1 MFKQV
6 FVARAKGLWQEMKPS
21 QAVLTGPGGQCN
33 IPQLPDSISQA
44 HSLPAS
50 GATCQKASG
59 KSTSQAVLTGPGGQ
73 SNIPQLP
80 DLIPQA
86 HLLPPSGATCQKA
99 SGKSTSQFGEDLV
112 SLPEGNSSSL
122 ALGSSS
128 VTVPPSLV
136 DSRSITT
143 VVQSPPNTTTPV
155 KALKQ
160 SSTPLHS
167 TPLHS

>member
-1 MFKQV
+1 M
-6 FVARAKGLWQEMKPS
+6 LWPYVQYGQTMPTVS
-21 QAVLTGPGGQCN
+21 IAV
-33 IPQLPDSISQA
+33 
-44 HSLPAS
+44 
-50 GATCQKASG
+50 
-59 KSTSQAVLTGPGGQ
+59 
-73 SNIPQLP
+73 
-80 DLIPQA
+80 QA

-128 VTVPPSLV
+128 VTAPPSLV
-136 DSRSITT
+136 DSRSTTT

-160 SSTPLHS
+160 LSTSIHS
-167 TPLHS
+167 TPRPAESTCMPHKEARVSSLSELGVPEDESMERETI